1 MRPVREA
8 LASFRRA
15 PLLGGLSILAIG
27 LSLLILGLFGL
38 SAYNIGSAIG
48 DVERRVEVVGYLL
61 DDASDDQIRVAR
73 RELAAF
79 PEVEDVRYV
88 SRTEALV
95 NARRDLVEFSDVYQ
109 GLEVNPLPASL
120 HLRLKPRFR
129 ETASVQRVADRLS
142 GYDFIEE
149 VRYGEG
155 WVEQLF
161 SLRRLAAGAAGLLG
175 GAFALV
181 AVLLIGTSVRIAIL
195 ARSAE
200 IEIMQTVGA
209 TEGYIQRPFLVE
221 GCITGV
227 VGGGIALGLTRLAYG
242 VFQQRFPG
250 FEQLRFLPDTWIVG
264 GILGAA
270 LLGIVAAGF
279 AVWRELGKAYAI

>member
-15 PLLGGLSILAIG
+15 PLLGGLSIAAIG

-38 SAYNIGSAIG
+38 SAYNIGVALS

-61 DDASDDQIRVAR
+61 DDAGEDRIAVLRG
-73 RELAAF
+73 EIEGY

-88 SRTEALV
+88 SKTEALV

-109 GLEVNPLPASL
+109 GLEVNPLPASV
-120 HLRLKPRFR
+120 HLRLRPGFR
-129 ETASVQRVADRLS
+129 GPDAVQAVAQRLA
-142 GYDFIEE
+142 GYEFIED
-149 VRYGEG
+149 VRFGEA
-155 WVEQLF
+155 WVEQLY
-161 SLRRLAAGAAGLLG
+161 SMRRIAGGAAAVLG

-181 AVLLIGTSVRIAIL
+181 AVLLIGTSVRMAIL
-195 ARSAE
+195 ARHEE

-221 GCITGV
+221 GAITGV
-227 VGGGIALGLTRLAYG
+227 LGGLIALGLTRLGYS
-242 VFQQRFPG
+242 VFLGRFPG
-250 FEQLRFLPDTWIVG
+250 FEQLAWLPDTWVAG
-264 GILGAA
+264 GVLGAA
-270 LLGIVAAGF
+270 VLGVIAAGL
-279 AVWRELGKAYAI
+279 AVRRELGKAYAV